1 MAILHRATLS
11 PTKLEIVTS
20 LLDALGWGE
29 GPVDL
34 LGGYRYDDPDG
45 RVGVEGLIAVR
56 GGEAFHIPVTYR
68 EAPLEGA
75 DEHLIATLSHSALG
89 QRWVYDAAHDPVY
102 ARQLLALVRGEVR
115 AESSAQSDVLD
126 ERFTG
131 EPAASWTRSVT
142 VTGSHVLRGEQSNT
156 SVIVDAVELGRNPNL
171 APAPAPW
178 TSTRSSASR

>member
-11 PTKLEIVTS
+11 PTKQEIVTS

-89 QRWVYDAAHDPVY
+89 RRWVYDAAHDPVAVGCFLRALAGEQQQAVLNVY
-102 ARQLLALVRGEVR
+102 DENERLIEVRTPPIVVSVERPRQVKPVDLVLVRRLEEGPADHQGPAIVAEWADGTR
-115 AESSAQSDVLD
+115 A
-126 ERFTG
+126 
-131 EPAASWTRSVT
+131 
-142 VTGSHVLRGEQSNT
+142 
-156 SVIVDAVELGRNPNL
+156 IVAVG
-171 APAPAPW
+171 
-178 TSTRSSASR
+178 